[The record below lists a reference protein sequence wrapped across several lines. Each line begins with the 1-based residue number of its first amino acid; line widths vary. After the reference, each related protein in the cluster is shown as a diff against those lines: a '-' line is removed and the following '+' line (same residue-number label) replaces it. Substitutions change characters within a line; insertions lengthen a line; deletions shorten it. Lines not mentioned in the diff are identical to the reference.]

1 MEDYLDLRR
10 IDPTYRFHFGD
21 GTHLALTAD
30 LKAMQ
35 EQLEA
40 IEPSSFG
47 EMLRYMVE
55 GQRHYS
61 LAVEDLAGRNFYGF
75 FDYFNPKNVGLI
87 FKLKAL
93 IKHYDNIGNYFKHP
107 HLKGAFTFQDMY
119 LGLSPFDAPSTYSLL
134 QYMELV
140 DGVWYP
146 FGGMYRIIESLVS
159 IAEMYGA

>member
-1 MEDYLDLRR
+1 
-10 IDPTYRFHFGD
+10 
-21 GTHLALTAD
+21 
-30 LKAMQ
+30 
-35 EQLEA
+35 
-40 IEPSSFG
+40 
-47 EMLRYMVE
+47 
-55 GQRHYS
+55 
-61 LAVEDLAGRNFYGF
+61 
-75 FDYFNPKNVGLI
+75 
-87 FKLKAL
+87 L

-107 HLKGAFTFQDMY
+107 HLKAAFTFQDMY